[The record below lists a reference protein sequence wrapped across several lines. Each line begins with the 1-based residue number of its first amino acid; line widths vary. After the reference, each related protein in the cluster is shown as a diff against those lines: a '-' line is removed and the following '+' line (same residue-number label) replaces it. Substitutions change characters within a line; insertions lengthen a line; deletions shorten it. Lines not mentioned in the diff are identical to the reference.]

1 MPSDYTL
8 SSHFEAFIRSLV
20 LSGRYSSAS
29 EVLEDGLRLLE
40 RRERALEARLDGLG
54 SEVEDGR
61 ASGLSDQDGEAFLA
75 ELEAKYATLSAR

>member
-40 RRERALEARLDGLG
+40 RRERALEARLDGLR

>member
-8 SSHFEAFIRSLV
+8 SSHFEAFVRSLV

-40 RRERALEARLDGLG
+40 RRERALEARLDGLR

-61 ASGLSDQDGEAFLA
+61 ASGLSNQDGEAFLA
-75 ELEAKYATLSAR
+75 ELEAKYATLSAS

>member
-1 MPSDYTL
+1 MPSEYTL
-8 SSHFEAFIRSLV
+8 SSHFEAFVRSLV

-40 RRERALEARLDGLG
+40 RRERALEARLDGLR